1 MDPKRAAMMFADIT
15 GDEDYIPPNPSRSTV
30 EAAGPSSVAPHLVQ
44 DESSEDDSGPTPKR
58 QRLDERGKTVVV
70 VDSDEEHAM
79 IRPSQPL
86 SVLSS
91 QDFTSLQR
99 ASADELKLMLWQN
112 AQVALFCHDNIDKV
126 GRLPAIEGDLKE
138 VKAEKAKLEEE
149 KKILEEKLKSS
160 DETIEQ
166 LREEIRLLQKET
178 EEAVSELEVQK
189 LAAMDAEAEAERW
202 RGEVKA
208 ANNDGFNNG
217 VKQAGFFNK
226 DLPINLEHCRPWR
239 FIDERGQLNEYR
251 KGTPQIIK
259 WPPSPQ

>member
-1 MDPKRAAMMFADIT
+1 M
-15 GDEDYIPPNPSRSTV
+15 
-30 EAAGPSSVAPHLVQ
+30 
-44 DESSEDDSGPTPKR
+44 
-58 QRLDERGKTVVV
+58 
-70 VDSDEEHAM
+70 
-79 IRPSQPL
+79 
-86 SVLSS
+86 
-91 QDFTSLQR
+91 
-99 ASADELKLMLWQN
+99 LKLR
-112 AQVALFCHDNIDKV
+112 FFFHDNIDKV

-138 VKAEKAKLEEE
+138 VKAEKAKLEDE

-189 LAAMDAEAEAERW
+189 LAAMDADAEAEAERW

-208 ANNDGFNNG
+208 ANNDGFNNE

-239 FIDERGQLNEYR
+239 FIDERG
-251 KGTPQIIK
+251 
-259 WPPSPQ
+259 